1 MLDDFAPKMA
11 AVITGYSVG
20 IKEGDYVY
28 ITAPTTA
35 APLLEALYEAILQRG
50 GHPQLRLSLPGL
62 QELFFRHA
70 SDAQLAFLPPTEE
83 AWINAVDVY
92 MVIEAIDNTK
102 ALAGTDPAK
111 LAKSQQAISPV
122 ADTFYRRLGAGEMRY
137 HLTLWPTAASAQQAE
152 MGLHAYREFVYKAC
166 ALDQPDPVAYW
177 TAFRERQE
185 RLAAWLDGK
194 THAEVRGPG
203 IDLSFDFGGRRWV
216 SCHGTLNFPD
226 GEIFTGPVED
236 SVNGRVAFSYPSL
249 YMGKEVS
256 GVTLTFKDGLV
267 VEASA
272 EKGEDHLLAQLE
284 VDEGARRLG
293 EFAIGTNMGIQQYTG
308 NTLFDEKIGG
318 TIHMALGRSIPE
330 SGGVNESTV
339 HWDIVHGMQ
348 DGGEIWI
355 DGELFYRA
363 GQFMVG

>member
-11 AVITGYSVG
+11 AVMTGYSVG
-20 IKEGDYVY
+20 IKGDYVHHCADHRRP
-28 ITAPTTA
+28 APRSCTRQSA
-35 APLLEALYEAILQRG
+35 KR
-50 GHPQLRLSLPGL
+50 HPQPGCRCPACK
-62 QELFFRHA
+62 LFFRHA
-70 SDAQLAFLPPTEE
+70 SDARIFA
-83 AWINAVDVY
+83 AHRGVDQRGGRVHDR
-92 MVIEAIDNTK
+92 AIDNTK
-102 ALAGTDPAK
+102 ALAGTRRNW
-111 LAKSQQAISPV
+111 LNRSRQYLGRRYV
-122 ADTFYRRLGAGEMRY
+122 YRRLRGRDALSPDAGRPPP
-137 HLTLWPTAASAQQAE
+137 HLTGRD
-152 MGLHAYREFVYKAC
+152 GLHAYREFVYKAC
-166 ALDQPDPVAYW
+166 ALDQPDPVAHW

-203 IDLSFDFGGRRWV
+203 IDLSFDFKGRRWV

-284 VDEGARRLG
+284 VDAGARRLG

-318 TIHMALGRSIPE
+318 TIHMALGHQSQVRGQQETPCIGTSCTGCRMARS
-330 SGGVNESTV
+330 GSTAAP
-339 HWDIVHGMQ
+339 
-348 DGGEIWI
+348 
-355 DGELFYRA
+355 FRA
-363 GQFMVG
+363 RQFMVS